1 MRRGG
6 RFRLTVRAGAQVTRE
21 RFDALEPALEAL
33 EQRMRALE
41 GKRLGPVQMR
51 VRTFEPVQRVAARA
65 ELRGPGRV
73 RPALRGGVDL
83 RGDGSA
89 EPYTGRWRKQLVER
103 RAGETA
109 YDALRRVLGGDG
121 GAAT

>member
-1 MRRGG
+1 VRRGG
-6 RFRLTVRAGAQVTRE
+6 PFRLTVRAGAQVTRE

-89 EPYTGRWRKQLVER
+89 EAWVGGSTRRELDQ
-103 RAGETA
+103 RAGESV
-109 YDALRRVLGGDG
+109 YSALRRELGR
-121 GAAT
+121 